1 MFDLD
6 IFIFDEYTQCVHPK
20 EITMLEINVKEARC
34 NLSSILDRVE
44 KGEEIIITRRGKR
57 VARISNIEN
66 IPTPLQSL
74 KQFRNKISIKG
85 KSLSQIVINQREEE
99 RY

>member
-1 MFDLD
+1 
-6 IFIFDEYTQCVHPK
+6 
-20 EITMLEINVKEARC
+20 MLEINVKEARG

-57 VARISNIEN
+57 IARISNIDIN
-66 IPTPLQSL
+66 PSPLKSL
-74 KQFRNKISIKG
+74 KQFRKKISVKG
-85 KSLSQIVINQREEE
+85 KSLSQTVIDQRNEE

>member
-1 MFDLD
+1 
-6 IFIFDEYTQCVHPK
+6 
-20 EITMLEINVKEARC
+20 MLEMNVKEARG

-57 VARISNIEN
+57 IARITNLDN
-66 IPTPLQSL
+66 KPTPLKSL
-74 KQFRNKISIKG
+74 KQFRDKFNAKG
-85 KSLSQIVINQREEE
+85 NSLSQTVIDQRDEE